1 VVFSLVTSDVL
12 MHLAGAEAQRGP
24 GADRMAALAGHLVAQ
39 QRSAHPVSTR
49 THNPLNDS
57 DTAL

>member
-1 VVFSLVTSDVL
+1 VTSDVL